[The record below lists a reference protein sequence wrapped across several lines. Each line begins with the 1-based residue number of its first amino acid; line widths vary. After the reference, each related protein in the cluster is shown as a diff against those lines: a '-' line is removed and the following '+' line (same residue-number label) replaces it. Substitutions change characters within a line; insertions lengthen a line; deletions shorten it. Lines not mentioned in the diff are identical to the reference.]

1 MRAVEGRRIL
11 QSLTNKIRKQNG
23 TKEKTTTISTTA
35 KVKQECTK
43 CIYSDSE
50 PELSSSELDSDEC
63 SLSWA

>member
-11 QSLTNKIRKQNG
+11 QSLTNKIRKTEWNEG
-23 TKEKTTTISTTA
+23 KTTTISTSV
-35 KVKQECTK
+35 KVKQSYTK